1 MLRAKE
7 EVLKTDMMF
16 QRKLRRETLAFR
28 QRKLKDPEEE
38 DQGDQESDPDFIDQ
52 LDEDQKDKNL
62 EGEEAKEIQITKPTR
77 KLKPGM
83 ERLRAFA

>member
-38 DQGDQESDPDFIDQ
+38 DQGDQESDPDFID
-52 LDEDQKDKNL
+52 
-62 EGEEAKEIQITKPTR
+62 
-77 KLKPGM
+77 
-83 ERLRAFA
+83 